1 MAAQAGHEASPGAAA
16 TVLLDIDGMTC
27 ASCVSRVEKALAKVP
42 GVTHASV
49 NLATERATVEASA
62 DVSAARLVEAVE
74 QAGYQATPVEP
85 APSAATS
92 KPVDHKAAHSVELD
106 IDGMTCASCVSRV
119 EKALAKVP
127 GVAHASVNLATERA
141 TVEASADVSAAQL
154 VEAVEQAGYGATPIE
169 PARAA
174 VTSEPA
180 DHKAARSID
189 LDIDGMTCA
198 SCVSRVE
205 KALAKVPG
213 VTHASVNLATERA
226 TVEASADVSAARL
239 AGAVE
244 QAGYRATPVESA
256 PSAVTA
262 APIDHKASHSVEL
275 DIDGM
280 TCASCVSR
288 VEKALAKVPGVTHA
302 SVNLATERATVE
314 ASADVSAARLAEAV
328 EQAGY
333 RAAPVESA
341 PSAAASEPVHHKA
354 AHSVEFD
361 IDGMTC
367 ASCVSRVEKALAK
380 VPGVARATVNLATER
395 ATVEA
400 SADVSAARLA
410 GAVEQAG
417 YRATPV
423 ESAPSAVTSAP
434 IDRDATQSIDLDIG
448 GMTCASCV
456 SRVEKAL
463 AKVPGVTHASV
474 NLATERASVR
484 AAGPLDVDALI
495 AAVTTA
501 GYRATLTPAPAAD
514 ANAAASSTR
523 AAPDRDARKRQEAL
537 RERNLVIASAVL
549 SAPLVAPMLAAP
561 LGIDAMLPG
570 WLQLV
575 LASIVQFGF
584 GARFYRA
591 AWHAV
596 KARAGNM
603 DLLVALGTS
612 AAYGLSL
619 WMLLRDPAH
628 PGHLYFEAS
637 AVIVTL
643 VRFGKWLEARAKR
656 QTTDAIRALNA
667 LRPDRARI
675 VDNGVERDVP
685 LAQVRVGT
693 IVSVRPGERLPV
705 DGRVVS
711 GRSHVDESLITGE
724 SLPVPKDDGDAV
736 TAGSINGEGALV
748 VETTAIGAETT
759 LARIIRLVE
768 SAQAEKAPI
777 QRLVDRVSAVFV
789 PAILGIAVLTLVGWL
804 LAGAGAETAILN
816 AVAVLVIACPCALG
830 LATPAAIMAG
840 TGVAARHGVLI
851 KDAQALELAQRAT
864 VIAFD
869 KTGTLTEGK
878 PSVTAFDAV
887 DLPRDDALALAAAVQ
902 RHSDHPLARA
912 VVAAYDAQ
920 RNAQAAPVATDA
932 RAVAGRGV
940 EARVDGRLLALGS
953 TRWRDELGIVVPP
966 ALDARAAELERAGN
980 TISWLMHADAPRA
993 AIALIAFGDTVK
1005 PGARDAIAAL
1015 ADRHVASVLVTGDN
1029 RGSAAAVAAALGIDE
1044 VHAQVLPDDKARV
1057 VASLKREHGGVV
1069 AMVGDG
1075 INDAPALAAA
1085 DVGIAMATGTDVA
1098 MHTAGITLMR
1108 GDPALVAD
1116 AIDISKRTYRK
1127 IQQNLFWA
1135 FVYNLIGVP
1144 LAALGWLN
1152 PVIAGAAM
1160 AFSSVSVVTNALL
1173 LRRWKGRAR

>member
-1 MAAQAGHEASPGAAA
+1 MTESLASASLHTIELGVDGMHCGGCTGRVQRALAGVPGVVDATVDLERQAATITARETVEPARLVDAVGAAGYRATVREAVAGSDATAAQGKHEASPGAAA

-74 QAGYQATPVEP
+74 QAGYQATPIESAP
-85 APSAATS
+85 AVATS
-92 KPVDHKAAHSVELD
+92 APVDHKAAHSVELD

-154 VEAVEQAGYGATPIE
+154 VEAVEQAGY
-169 PARAA
+169 
-174 VTSEPA
+174 
-180 DHKAARSID
+180 
-189 LDIDGMTCA
+189 
-198 SCVSRVE
+198 
-205 KALAKVPG
+205 
-213 VTHASVNLATERA
+213 
-226 TVEASADVSAARL
+226 
-239 AGAVE
+239 
-244 QAGYRATPVESA
+244 QATPVESA
-256 PSAVTA
+256 RSP
-262 APIDHKASHSVEL
+262 
-275 DIDGM
+275 
-280 TCASCVSR
+280 
-288 VEKALAKVPGVTHA
+288 
-302 SVNLATERATVE
+302 
-314 ASADVSAARLAEAV
+314 
-328 EQAGY
+328 
-333 RAAPVESA
+333 
-341 PSAAASEPVHHKA
+341 
-354 AHSVEFD
+354 AHS
-361 IDGMTC
+361 
-367 ASCVSRVEKALAK
+367 
-380 VPGVARATVNLATER
+380 
-395 ATVEA
+395 
-400 SADVSAARLA
+400 
-410 GAVEQAG
+410 
-417 YRATPV
+417 
-423 ESAPSAVTSAP
+423 TSAE
-434 IDRDATQSIDLDIG
+434 REATHSIDLDIG

-463 AKVPGVTHASV
+463 EKVPGVTHASV

-705 DGRVVS
+705 DGRVMS

-980 TISWLMHADAPRA
+980 TISWLMHADAPRT